1 MLGGGEGANPP
12 LGPSPRRSA
21 PATCHTRQL
30 PTPRI
35 PPCGLNGT
43 SQTRLPPCAEGS
55 SQRSSH
61 ACHAAPAAAPQ
72 QCNVDVVIYNSVV
85 LAWFAERGCPQ
96 ANRVTLTDSCRCNN
110 SLGDDFQ
117 HQFRLAG
124 VVKLFEGSF
133 ESFTHRR
140 KRLGFKLSR
149 FYEGLD

>member
-1 MLGGGEGANPP
+1 MFVRPRSCSPAVTGA
-12 LGPSPRRSA
+12 GFFI
-21 PATCHTRQL
+21 
-30 PTPRI
+30 PT
-35 PPCGLNGT
+35 
-43 SQTRLPPCAEGS
+43 A
-55 SQRSSH
+55 
-61 ACHAAPAAAPQ
+61 
-72 QCNVDVVIYNSVV
+72 